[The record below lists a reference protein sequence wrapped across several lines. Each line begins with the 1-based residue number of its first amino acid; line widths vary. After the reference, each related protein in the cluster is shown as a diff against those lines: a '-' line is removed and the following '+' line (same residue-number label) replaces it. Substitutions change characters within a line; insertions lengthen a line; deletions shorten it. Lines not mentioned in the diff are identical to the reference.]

1 VYFFLDKKPPKEWP
15 DKGQIV
21 FKKFN
26 LRYSLDE
33 AYVIRNLNIQI
44 QAMEKVMII
53 MYHFFFNIILITYS

>member
-1 VYFFLDKKPPKEWP
+1 MYFFLDKKPPKEWP